1 MKPELMIT
9 PEDVA
14 TAVLLPFRLS
24 PNAVSAEVVLNRLHT
39 PYEG

>member
-14 TAVLLPFRLS
+14 QAALLPFRLS
-24 PNAVSAEVVLNRLHT
+24 PNADPVEVVLNKMQS
-39 PYEG
+39 PYE